1 MPSVLIHRC
10 WPGVSAMKKPS
21 STSSGFEKCSRS
33 FAHRASSA
41 ISAFQTMA
49 LA

>member
-1 MPSVLIHRC
+1 
-10 WPGVSAMKKPS
+10 MKKPS
-21 STSSGFEKCSRS
+21 STSSGFEKWRCSV
-33 FAHRASSA
+33 AHRVSSA

>member
-1 MPSVLIHRC
+1 
-10 WPGVSAMKKPS
+10 MKKPS
-21 STSSGFEKCSRS
+21 STSSGFEKWRCS